1 LIPKGE
7 ELLADYE
14 IYSTNWKAVGLGD
27 DYIKR
32 PPRPK
37 DNQNIEEG
45 DNKPEKP
52 KLEFQFAKPM

>member
-1 LIPKGE
+1 
-7 ELLADYE
+7 LADYE

-37 DNQNIEEG
+37 NNQNIEGG
-45 DNKPEKP
+45 DNKPMKP
-52 KLEFQFAKPM
+52 KLEFEFAKPM